1 MLTKSGRKDAKS
13 LFVAMEIL
21 ENQRPTRDPRKHALN
36 KSETL
41 LRMEKGN
48 LVNKSRPFLKL
59 NHGET
64 MVPKLKS

>member
-1 MLTKSGRKDAKS
+1 MTKSGKKDAKC

-21 ENQRPTRDPRKHALN
+21 ENQGLTRDPRKHVLN
-36 KSETL
+36 KYETL
-41 LRMEKGN
+41 LKKEKGN